1 MLNKI
6 FGKKETKFFLELK
19 DTDGGKPATKTETP
33 APAVEAPA
41 AEAPAAEAP
50 APAPTAKKGVSK
62 KTSVKKAEPKAAPAP
77 APAPTASTNGKVEP
91 KEVEFATKYLI
102 TPPASRRRPGP
113 SLNQFKDMART
124 AKVPRR

>member
-6 FGKKETKFFLELK
+6 FGKKESKFFLELK
-19 DTDGGKPATKTETP
+19 ESDSGKSATKTETP

-50 APAPTAKKGVSK
+50 APKKGASK
-62 KTSVKKAEPKAAPAP
+62 KTSVKKEKKAEPQAVPAP
-77 APAPTASTNGKVEP
+77 APVATASTNGKVEP

-102 TPPASRRRPGP
+102 TPPASRRLPGP